1 VPVFINYG
9 GFSTTG
15 AMEAGGANAILLTG
29 GQTSNQVIALTNS
42 NGAALDPGSPIRL
55 AIARVQ

>member
-1 VPVFINYG
+1 
-9 GFSTTG
+9 
-15 AMEAGGANAILLTG
+15 MEAGGANAILLTG